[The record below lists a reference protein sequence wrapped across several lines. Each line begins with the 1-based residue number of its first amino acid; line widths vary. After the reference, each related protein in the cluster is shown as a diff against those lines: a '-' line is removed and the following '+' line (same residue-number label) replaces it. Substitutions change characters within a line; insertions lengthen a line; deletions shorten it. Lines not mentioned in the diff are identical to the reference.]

1 LTVIAQLHQQLK
13 NCEISQYRKLK
24 SKIDHYQHRLKQ
36 NKPADKILDQLQSE
50 IDSSCKAVK
59 NRFDSI
65 GVVELAKLP
74 VSEHADEIAQTI
86 LKNQVVIIA
95 GETGSGK
102 TTQLPKICLQL
113 GLGARGLIG
122 HTQPRRL
129 AARTVATRIAQELG
143 STLGQKVGYQ
153 VRFTDQVTDASLIKL
168 MTDGILLAETQHDP
182 LLEKYEVLILDEAHE
197 RSLNIDFL
205 LGYIK
210 RILPK
215 RPNLKLIIT
224 SATIDLTRFSEHF
237 NNAPI
242 KEVSGRTFPVDVLY
256 RPLLKER
263 LKDCSSEDDEGVKEL
278 SQVQGVV
285 EAVSEIFE
293 LHNKGAVNGPRD
305 ILVFF
310 SGEREIREAAEALRK
325 AQLRN
330 TQILPL
336 YARLSVKEQNSIFNV
351 SQSTGR
357 RIILATNVAETSVT
371 VPGIGYVIDTGVA
384 RISRYSYRSKVQRL
398 PIESISQA
406 SANQR
411 AGRCGR
417 IAPGTCIRLY
427 SKEDFEGRSEFTDAE
442 IRRTNLAAVIL
453 QMLNLRLGEIGLF
466 PFIDPPDSRFITD
479 GFKLLEELGAVT
491 KQKKMTPQGRE
502 LAKLPVDPRIGRMLI
517 EANRQKALKEVLIIA
532 SALSVQDPK
541 ERPLDKQQ
549 AADAAH
555 KEHQDEDSDFASFVN
570 LFNSYEV
577 QRQELS
583 SNQLR
588 KYCTKNFLSFMRMRE
603 WRDVHRQLLLAC
615 KGLGYK
621 VQEAEASYQAVHVS
635 LLSGLLSHVGFKQEN
650 KEFLGARN
658 RRFYIFPGSVQYK
671 KSAKWLMVSEL
682 VETSKLFGRVAAKID
697 PIWLEPLAKHL
708 VKRSYLEP
716 KWEKKQ
722 AQVSAY
728 EQVVLFGLTIIQKR
742 RVNYGSI
749 EPQLSQ
755 QIFIRSALVEGHYQ
769 TKAPFF
775 QHNQQLLDH
784 VEHLEAKS
792 RRRDLLVDEE
802 TLYAFYEQ
810 KLAELSSQPIVNGAG
825 FEKWRKQIEREQ
837 PKALFLQESDIL
849 QRSSCHI
856 SDQDYPNSIEF
867 KGIPLKLSY
876 HFDPTSK
883 DDGVSLH
890 LPVALLKQFS
900 RERLEWLVPGM
911 LKERCIALLKALPK
925 ARRKHFV
932 PIPDYVNAF
941 VESADFANGS
951 LLEQLAR
958 HLLRMTGVKLELA
971 ELEQVQLD
979 KHLQFNIKLLDN
991 DDKTLS
997 QGRDIESLSDQYSQ
1011 LVDET
1016 LHASGNQEWGEK
1028 GLTQWD
1034 FGDFP
1039 ETVEVKQGGIKVVA
1053 WPTLIINTD
1062 TVDLVLSMNKGY
1074 AKSKSVQA
1082 MTQLASKLLAG
1093 KLKKAR
1099 SKVPKI
1105 NESILFAG
1113 KKFNKRS
1120 LESEIH
1126 SLALREALSLGAD
1139 LPRTEKAFKERVGN
1153 TSVIVDYQKWLT
1165 KIAEQVHALHRQY
1178 HQLQKAVSG
1187 TQLLTTITIVS
1198 DIKQQLER
1206 LFNKNY
1212 LSLISWSELEQYT
1225 RYMKGIEMRIEKYQ
1239 RELPRQKMLSAQVN
1253 ELEQRVYEK
1262 LQACEE
1268 RSEYQPELV
1277 KYRWLI
1283 EEYRISL
1290 FAQQLGTRES
1300 VSQKRMQQKWQE
1312 IK

>member
-1 LTVIAQLHQQLK
+1 LTVIAQLHRQLK
-13 NCEISQYRKLK
+13 NCETSKYRKFRN
-24 SKIDHYQHRLKQ
+24 KIDHYQQRLKQ
-36 NKPADKILDQLQSE
+36 GKPSDKMLDQLINE
-50 IDSSCKAVK
+50 IEASSSAVK
-59 NRFDSI
+59 TRLDSI
-65 GVVELAKLP
+65 GVVKLAQLP

-86 LKNQVVIIA
+86 VDNQVVIIA

-129 AARTVATRIAQELG
+129 AARTVATRIAQELDT
-143 STLGQKVGYQ
+143 TLGQKVGYQ

-224 SATIDLTRFSEHF
+224 SATIDLKRFSEHF

-242 KEVSGRTFPVDVLY
+242 KEVSGRTFPVEMLY
-256 RPLLKER
+256 RPLLTER
-263 LKDCSSEDDEGVKEL
+263 SSGDEDNTKEL

-293 LHNKGAVNGPRD
+293 IHQKSKVNGPRD
-305 ILVFF
+305 ILAFF

-325 AQLRN
+325 AQFRD

-351 SQSTGR
+351 GHSTGR

-427 SKEDFEGRSEFTDAE
+427 SKEDYEGRSEFTDAE

-453 QMLNLRLGEIGLF
+453 QMLNLKLGDIGLF
-466 PFIDPPDSRFITD
+466 PFIDPPDSRFIND
-479 GFKLLEELGAVT
+479 GFKLLEELGAVN

-517 EANRQKALKEVLIIA
+517 EANRQGALKEVLIIA

-555 KEHQDEDSDFASFVN
+555 KEHQDEDSDFVGFVN
-570 LFNSYEV
+570 LFNHYEER
-577 QRQELS
+577 RQTLS

-588 KYCTKNFLSFMRMRE
+588 KHCTKSFLSFMRMRE
-603 WRDVHRQLLLAC
+603 WRDVHRQLHLAC
-615 KGLGYK
+615 KGLGYTAT
-621 VQEAEASYQAVHVS
+621 ETEASYQAVHVS
-635 LLSGLLSHVGFKQEN
+635 LLSGLLSHIGFKQEN

-658 RRFYIFPGSVQYK
+658 RRFFIFPGSVQYK

-697 PIWLEPLAKHL
+697 PLWLEPLAMNL

-749 EPQLSQ
+749 EPELSQ

-775 QHNQQLLDH
+775 RHNQQLLDH

-802 TLYAFYEQ
+802 TLYEFYEQ
-810 KLAELSSQPIVNGAG
+810 KIKELSVKPIVNGAG
-825 FEKWRKQIEREQ
+825 FEKWRKQLEREQ

-849 QRSSCHI
+849 QRSSSHI
-856 SDQDYPNSIEF
+856 SDYDYPNSIEF
-867 KGIPLKLSY
+867 KGISLKLSY
-876 HFDPTSK
+876 HFDPTSP

-941 VESADFANGS
+941 VESANYAGGS
-951 LLEQLAR
+951 LIEQLSR
-958 HLLRMTGVKLELA
+958 HLLRMTGVKLELS
-971 ELEQVQLD
+971 EFGQSPLD
-979 KHLQFNIKLLDN
+979 KHLLFNIKLLDN
-991 DDKTLS
+991 DEKLLS
-997 QGRDIESLSDQYSQ
+997 EGRDIEALSLQYSQ
-1011 LVDET
+1011 LVDSA
-1016 LHASGNQEWGEK
+1016 LHSGKDQEWGEK
-1028 GLTQWD
+1028 GLTRWS
-1034 FGDFP
+1034 FGALP
-1039 ETVEVKQGGIKVVA
+1039 ESVEVKQGGIKVVA
-1053 WPTLIINTD
+1053 WPTLVINAES
-1062 TVDLVLSMNKGY
+1062 VDLVLSMNKGY
-1074 AKSKSVQA
+1074 ADSKSILA
-1082 MTQLASKLLAG
+1082 ITQLASNQLAA
-1093 KLKKAR
+1093 KLKKVR

-1105 NESILFAG
+1105 NESTLFLG
-1113 KKFNKRS
+1113 KKFNKKQ
-1120 LESEIH
+1120 LENEIH
-1126 SLALREALSLGAD
+1126 SLALRETLALTTN
-1139 LPRTEKAFKERVGN
+1139 LPRTEQAFLERLEQSAVLA
-1153 TSVIVDYQKWLT
+1153 DYQYWLN

-1178 HQLQKAVSG
+1178 HQLQKVLSG
-1187 TQLLTTITIVS
+1187 SQLLTTITIVS
-1198 DIKQQLER
+1198 DIKQQLEV

-1225 RYMKGIEMRIEKYQ
+1225 RYMKAIELRLEKYQ
-1239 RELPRQKMLSAQVN
+1239 RELPRQKMLTGQVN
-1253 ELEQRVYEK
+1253 ALEKRWLERVK
-1262 LQACEE
+1262 ACEE
-1268 RSEYQPELV
+1268 RSEVVPALIE
-1277 KYRWLI
+1277 YRWLI

-1300 VSQKRMQQKWQE
+1300 VSQKRMQQKWLALLEQ
-1312 IK
+1312 